1 MKNCSL
7 FLPIDD
13 LANLANSIKK
23 TFEGFKIDFNNADS
37 KWDQVKISKKTGWFG
52 SATLLI
58 SLRGFRQSD
67 EFVPMLQGMMNFVGQ
82 IPAQNQKV
90 HFKLMTKIQNTKLAL
105 GVKAESGY
113 EHFEAGIFNICQQ
126 FDGFAFVDGTNFM
139 DFNQKLILNTSGQS
153 EVADLNVPDAAVQ
166 LGQADTNDA
175 ASLYASQVE
184 RKKRNIAFLKSQNV
198 PTIEHLPCIIADE
211 EVQIRS
217 KEEVLKR
224 TIATAIAAVK
234 GEGIDQATI
243 EMVIKQFDARSF
255 FSPEELVFI
264 NNLEVAGEGNAKF
277 SWRYEDLWVFL
288 WTLGFID
295 NLDFPT
301 QICDVPKAVG
311 FIRDAGSFENMLS
324 NSKMRSNAEILDQ
337 ADLIYRLD
345 WACVNA
351 RLKNQVAPAEVDAGV
366 VFERH
371 YALNWLIRY
380 QNQEWD
386 DVRTDN

>member
-1 MKNCSL
+1 MKNCTL

-13 LANLANSIKK
+13 LSNLANSIKK
-23 TFEGFKIDFNNADS
+23 TFEGYKMDFNNTDAN
-37 KWDQVKISKKTGWFG
+37 WDQVKISKKTGWFG

-58 SLRGFRQSD
+58 SIRSFRNPD

-90 HFKLMTKIQNTKLAL
+90 HFKLMTKIQNTKSAL
-105 GVKAESGY
+105 GIKAESGY
-113 EHFEAGIFNICQQ
+113 EHFEAGIFSICQQ
-126 FDGFAFVDGTNFM
+126 FDGFAFVDGGNFL

-153 EVADLNVPDAAVQ
+153 EVTDLNVPDEAVQ
-166 LGQADTNDA
+166 IGQADTNDA

-217 KEEVLKR
+217 KEEVVKR

-234 GEGIDQATI
+234 GEGIEQATI

-264 NNLEVAGEGNAKF
+264 NNLEAYGEGNAKF
-277 SWRYEDLWVFL
+277 SWRYEGLWVFL
-288 WTLGFID
+288 WSLGFIED
-295 NLDFPT
+295 LYFPT
-301 QICDVPKAVG
+301 DICDVPKAVG
-311 FIRDAGSFENMLS
+311 FIRDSDTFENMLS
-324 NSKMRSNAEILDQ
+324 MSKMRSNTEILEQ
-337 ADLIYRLD
+337 ADLIYRMD

-351 RLKNQVAPAEVDAGV
+351 RLKNEVAPAGLDAGV

-386 DVRTDN
+386 NVRTDS